1 MRRSFS
7 QVLSEESLPSLT
19 KTYNEVVKL
28 FGFDLE
34 ICDPSVHLTTLHA
47 HLIRIISDSETFD
60 LPKTLTSAVRSVQS
74 RLSCVLRIAESL
86 AALITR
92 SGKVSHLATAPT
104 ACAIFLLALEGEIR
118 SPLPNC
124 GRLAQALGT
133 RFDVKQGAVM
143 DRYRILYGIVEDWIR
158 QVPWLQSSTQLRTR
172 VSSSRSKVTTR
183 GAVARGL
190 TDVVQFQEEI
200 WKKALYGM
208 EKISFDLDLT
218 DECDGLEGDGLAL
231 APSLGGGDRDDESDF
246 GSVTSASASLTTT
259 SSITKR
265 KSPAS
270 SRETS
275 VEFTSRQIKKRK
287 TRHNHSVES
296 ASQFLL
302 NPSNTPI
309 KSSKSTDDNQ
319 LLSHLLSSDTSSLS
333 HTFVQP
339 PTRLQLLRAVR
350 PGGSDAIVDGELFEE
365 GELEAMLRTEE
376 EVKVLVR
383 LVDWDEVEE
392 EKRLN
397 KALKASRGR
406 STISEHSPS
415 KECPTL
421 RQGTRRINMD
431 AFERLMDPTLDL
443 DGCVVGYRS
452 ADEECTSG
460 NSEYGE
466 GQGDYYCWLFDLP
479 MPTSDADPRS
489 PITIPPTRRF
499 LTQHSD
505 GQLGGIEE
513 EEDWRPMSPDEGG
526 ICLHDSMDYYD
537 L

>member
-1 MRRSFS
+1 M
-7 QVLSEESLPSLT
+7 EEPLPSLT
-19 KTYNEVVKL
+19 RTYNEAVKL

-60 LPKTLTSAVRSVQS
+60 LPKALASAVRSVQS

-124 GRLAQALGT
+124 SRLAQALGT

-158 QVPWLQSSTQLRTR
+158 QVPWLQSSTQLPTR

-183 GAVARGL
+183 GAVAKGL

-200 WKKALYGM
+200 WKKALYGI
-208 EKISFDLDLT
+208 EKISLDLDLT
-218 DECDGLEGDGLAL
+218 DEYDGPEDGGSAP
-231 APSLGGGDRDDESDF
+231 APSLGDGDRDDESDF
-246 GSVTSASASLTTT
+246 GSVISTSASLMTTT
-259 SSITKR
+259 SPITKR
-265 KSPAS
+265 KSPGSA
-270 SRETS
+270 RETS
-275 VEFTSRQIKKRK
+275 VELASMQIKKRK
-287 TRHNHSVES
+287 TRHNRSVES

-319 LLSHLLSSDTSSLS
+319 LVSHLLSSDTSSLS
-333 HTFVQP
+333 HAFVQP
-339 PTRLQLLRAVR
+339 PTRLQLLHAARL
-350 PGGSDAIVDGELFEE
+350 GGSDAVVDEELFEE
-365 GELEAMLRTEE
+365 GEMEAMLRTEE

-406 STISEHSPS
+406 STISEHSLS

-421 RQGTRRINMD
+421 RRGTRRINMD

-460 NSEYGE
+460 NSGYGE

-479 MPTSDADPRS
+479 TPTSDTDSRS
-489 PITIPPTRRF
+489 PITMPPTRRSP
-499 LTQHSD
+499 TQSSD
-505 GQLGGIEE
+505 GHLGGIDE
-513 EEDWRPMSPDEGG
+513 EEDWRPMSPDQSG
-526 ICLHDSMDYYD
+526 IGLHDSMDCYD